1 MRRGEERGEGS
12 PWLLRAEKY
21 RRLISVIGNEI
32 TMWSN
37 YMRNK
42 CSDSSTRHVV
52 TAAGVAHEAFRHVK
66 RNYDVG
72 GAPAM
77 TLTSALTLINTTRK
91 ACNGQ

>member
-1 MRRGEERGEGS
+1 MRRDEEVGGGS

-37 YMRNK
+37 YTRNK

-52 TAAGVAHEAFRHVK
+52 TAGGTREAFRRVK

-72 GAPAM
+72 GVPAV